1 MPAKVFVTGFP
12 GFLGSELV
20 RRILRRPGRPAV
32 VCLVQPKFAALA
44 ARRVEEIVATEG
56 IEATRL
62 TLVEGDITRPNLD
75 LGDLDAAAR
84 GVTEIFHLAAV
95 YDLSVPREVGLK
107 VNLTGTRH
115 VLELAERAASL
126 ERLQYVSTCYV
137 SGRYAGIFRETDL
150 EKGQEFNNFY
160 EETKYLAEL
169 DVRQRMA
176 AGLPATIY
184 RPAIVVGDSQTG
196 ETQKYDG
203 PYYVIRWLLKQ
214 PSVAVLPLPGDPHRA
229 RINLVPR
236 DFVVAAIDYLAGQK
250 KSAGQAYQLADPDPP
265 TIDEAVQLLGKA
277 TGRIVL
283 RVPMPLAVAKAAIDR
298 VPGVYRLLEIP
309 SSAVDYFIHP
319 TFYDTANATRDLAP
333 AKLAC
338 PRFADYLPKLV
349 TFMKAHPEIASEA
362 MV

>member
-1 MPAKVFVTGFP
+1 MDTILLTGFP

-20 RRILRRPGRPAV
+20 PRILRRSRDARV
-32 VCLVQPKFAALA
+32 LCLVQSKFLALA
-44 ARRVEEIVATEG
+44 RDRAAAIEG
-56 IEATRL
+56 SEPGFSGRL
-62 TLVEGDITRPNLD
+62 ELVEGDITVAG
-75 LGDLDAAAR
+75 LGAESLAR
-84 GVTEIFHLAAV
+84 KRSEIVEIFHFAAV
-95 YDLSVPREVGLK
+95 YDLSVKREVGMK
-107 VNLTGTRH
+107 VNVEGTRH
-115 VLELAERAASL
+115 LLDFAERCPNL
-126 ERLQYVSTCYV
+126 DRVQYVSTCYV
-137 SGRYAGIFRETDL
+137 SGRYAGIFREADL
-150 EKGQEFNNFY
+150 EKGQVFNNFY

-169 DVRQRMA
+169 DVRERMA
-176 AGLPATIY
+176 GGMPVTIY
-184 RPAIVVGDSQTG
+184 RPAIVVGDSTTG

-214 PSVAVLPLPGDPHRA
+214 PAVAVLPLPGDPHRA

-236 DFVVAAIDYLAGQK
+236 DFVVDAIDHLAASK
-250 KSAGQAYQLADPDPP
+250 KSLGQTYQLADPDPP

-283 RVPMPLAVAKAAIDR
+283 RVPMPLSVAKAAIDK

-319 TFYDTANATRDLAP
+319 TFYDTTNATRDLEP
-333 AKLAC
+333 AKLRC

-349 TFMKAHPEIASEA
+349 SFMKAHPEIASEA

>member
-1 MPAKVFVTGFP
+1 MSTILVTGFP

-20 RRILRRPGRPAV
+20 PRILRRAPQSHV
-32 VCLVQPKFAALA
+32 VCLVQAKFADLA
-44 ARRVEEIVATEG
+44 ERRVQEIASEQPSFSG
-56 IEATRL
+56 RIE
-62 TLVEGDITRPNLD
+62 LVEGDITQPG
-75 LGDLDAAAR
+75 LGADGLAR
-84 GVTEIFHLAAV
+84 RRSDISEIFHLAAV
-95 YDLSVPREVGLK
+95 YDLSVRRDVGMK
-107 VNLTGTRH
+107 VNVEGTRH
-115 VLELAERAASL
+115 VLDFAERCSGL
-126 ERLQYVSTCYV
+126 DRLQYVSTCYV

-214 PSVAVLPLPGDPHRA
+214 PAVAVLPLPGDPHRA

>member
-1 MPAKVFVTGFP
+1 MSTILVTGFP

-20 RRILRRPGRPAV
+20 PRILRRAPQSRV
-32 VCLVQPKFAALA
+32 VCLVQSKFADLA
-44 ARRVEEIVATEG
+44 ARRAEEIASEQPSFSG
-56 IEATRL
+56 RIE
-62 TLVEGDITRPNLD
+62 LVEGDITQPG
-75 LGDLDAAAR
+75 LGAEGLAR
-84 GVTEIFHLAAV
+84 RRSDISEIFHLAAV
-95 YDLSVPREVGLK
+95 YDLSVRRDVGMK
-107 VNLTGTRH
+107 VNVEGTRH
-115 VLELAERAASL
+115 VLDFAERCSGL
-126 ERLQYVSTCYV
+126 DRLQYVSTCYV
-137 SGRYAGIFRETDL
+137 SGRYAGIFRESDL

-160 EETKYLAEL
+160 EETKYLAEM

-214 PSVAVLPLPGDPHRA
+214 PAVAVLPLPGDPHRA

-250 KSAGQAYQLADPDPP
+250 KSSGQAYQLADPDPP

-283 RVPMPLAVAKAAIDR
+283 RVPMPLAVAKAAIDK

>member
-1 MPAKVFVTGFP
+1 
-12 GFLGSELV
+12 
-20 RRILRRPGRPAV
+20 
-32 VCLVQPKFAALA
+32 
-44 ARRVEEIVATEG
+44 
-56 IEATRL
+56 
-62 TLVEGDITRPNLD
+62 
-75 LGDLDAAAR
+75 
-84 GVTEIFHLAAV
+84 
-95 YDLSVPREVGLK
+95 
-107 VNLTGTRH
+107 
-115 VLELAERAASL
+115 
-126 ERLQYVSTCYV
+126 
-137 SGRYAGIFRETDL
+137 
-150 EKGQEFNNFY
+150 
-160 EETKYLAEL
+160 
-169 DVRQRMA
+169 
-176 AGLPATIY
+176 
-184 RPAIVVGDSQTG
+184 
-196 ETQKYDG
+196 
-203 PYYVIRWLLKQ
+203 
-214 PSVAVLPLPGDPHRA
+214 
-229 RINLVPR
+229 VPR

-250 KSAGQAYQLADPDPP
+250 KSAGQTYQLADPDPP